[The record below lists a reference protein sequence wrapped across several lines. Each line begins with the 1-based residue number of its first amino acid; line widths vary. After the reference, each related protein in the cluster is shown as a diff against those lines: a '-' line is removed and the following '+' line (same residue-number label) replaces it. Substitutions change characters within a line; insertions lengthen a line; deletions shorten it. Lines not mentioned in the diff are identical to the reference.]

1 MAINLNHSQ
10 FGAQF
15 TEFVNLATRNAADP
29 NTIVCL
35 DDKEQGRA
43 PNQLLGPNGDARVI
57 SVKNGD
63 TIRPFFGPRFGR
75 SAEDKALNN
84 QIRTLFLATVL

>member
-29 NTIVCL
+29 NTIV
-35 DDKEQGRA
+35 
-43 PNQLLGPNGDARVI
+43 
-57 SVKNGD
+57 
-63 TIRPFFGPRFGR
+63 
-75 SAEDKALNN
+75 
-84 QIRTLFLATVL
+84 VL